1 MKTKSFIDLRFFS
14 TGVMGNSVELL
25 FKQCYSLL
33 EGFAWSKQNS
43 YWWSLHPR
51 QWRQHW
57 LQHYNCLFCFSP
69 SWKYR
74 SSILIV
80 LNSTI
85 WFCFC
90 AWHLVGEHH
99 SKDKTDIFKFGNV
112 FPFGILKCCFILP
125 ALILLF
131 PFTLNLPTHF
141 TVPLINNWHEVKNPL

>member
-69 SWKYR
+69 SWKYI

-80 LNSTI
+80 LNSTF
-85 WFCFC
+85 WFWFVLNT
-90 AWHLVGEHH
+90 WLVN
-99 SKDKTDIFKFGNV
+99 I
-112 FPFGILKCCFILP
+112 ILKIEQTHSSLEIFFLLEYWNVILFFQSSSYYF
-125 ALILLF
+125 LLYW
-131 PFTLNLPTHF
+131 TSLPTLQYH
-141 TVPLINNWHEVKNPL
+141 